1 MKNVTPESLRRQL
14 AFKRSIKMSGIIKG
28 ASHLNVSEFGK
39 YDTMKTNDPIAC
51 PSKKVARSR
60 MRSSGTGTI
69 NRDGDGD
76 VWVEKIYHTKKD
88 KRSVTVFVSKKTGKM
103 VQGEPPTGA
112 ARVIFLKM

>member
-60 MRSSGTGTI
+60 MRSSGTGTVD
-69 NRDGDGD
+69 REGDGD

-88 KRSVTVFVSKKTGKM
+88 ERSVTVFVSKKTGKM